1 MKVRATKVM
10 ATAAKRAMETAT
22 RAVTVRDGDGKKEG
36 DGKGGKGNGNGS
48 EDDGQLRGLW

>member
-1 MKVRATKVM
+1 VKVRATKVM